1 MESKQFIFRSN
12 STWNL
17 QKQLEK
23 VKRKLIQ
30 PAKLFQLKLSEN
42 STRNIDS
49 IREMES
55 FKHEFQIRCSH
66 FELELHTKDKR
77 ISCAICGK
85 NWQYIFDRGYSEQ
98 KQVYAS
104 ERDNI

>member
-1 MESKQFIFRSN
+1 
-12 STWNL
+12 
-17 QKQLEK
+17 LEK

-30 PAKLFQLKLSEN
+30 PSTLFQLKLSEN

-66 FELELHTKDKR
+66 FELENSIEDKR
-77 ISCAICGK
+77 ISCTICGK
-85 NWQYIFDRGYSEQ
+85 NWFFSEERGYSIKKKIYSAE
-98 KQVYAS
+98 KEES
-104 ERDNI
+104 